1 MSKKKSKNQEHIPL
15 CFMKNK
21 GFTLIE
27 LLVSGI
33 IFSILMVSI
42 VGVFVSA
49 IRVQRYSLSQQQL
62 LNQTSFAMEYMSRF
76 LRMARKSTDL
86 SCLATS
92 NSNYEDF
99 GGAGVRFINYRGDCH
114 TFYTSNEADC
124 ETVNVG
130 GTYLCQDI
138 NGTWL
143 PLTSGD
149 LVVEDFKV
157 NLQGEGGGD
166 DIQPRATLFL
176 KIRGSGINPPTLQ
189 IQTTVS
195 QRNLDIEEI

>member
-1 MSKKKSKNQEHIPL
+1 MSKNQKHIPL

-33 IFSILMVSI
+33 IFAILMVSMI
-42 VGVFVSA
+42 GVFVSA

-76 LRMARKSTDL
+76 LRMAKKDTSGCL
-86 SCLATS
+86 SIS
-92 NSNYEDF
+92 NSNYEDL
-99 GGAGVRFINYRGDCH
+99 GGAGVRFENYRGDCH
-114 TFYTSNEADC
+114 AFYTSNRADC

-130 GTYLCQDI
+130 GAYLCQDLD
-138 NGTWL
+138 GKKL

>member
-1 MSKKKSKNQEHIPL
+1 
-15 CFMKNK
+15 MKNK

-27 LLVSGI
+27 LLVSGT
-33 IFSILMVSI
+33 IFAILMVSMI
-42 VGVFVSA
+42 GVFVSA

-76 LRMARKSTDL
+76 LRMARKDTTGG
-86 SCLATS
+86 CIPIKT
-92 NSNYEDF
+92 NYEDL

-114 TFYTSNEADC
+114 TFYTSNRADC
-124 ETVNVG
+124 ETVDVG
-130 GTYLCQDI
+130 GTYLCQDLD
-138 NGTWL
+138 GEKL

-195 QRNLDIEEI
+195 QRNLDVREI